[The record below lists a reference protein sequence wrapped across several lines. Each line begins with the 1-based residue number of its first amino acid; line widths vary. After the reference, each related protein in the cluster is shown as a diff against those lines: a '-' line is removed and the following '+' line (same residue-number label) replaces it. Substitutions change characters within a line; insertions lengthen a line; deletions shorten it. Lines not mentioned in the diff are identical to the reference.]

1 MQAPFNT
8 VSLNTTLLGASK
20 LVGKASAD
28 EANGYANA
36 TREQALI
43 IAMRMVENLK
53 K

>member
-1 MQAPFNT
+1 MAANNIINGVGNNKFAPK
-8 VSLNTTLLGASK
+8 NTTTEE
-20 LVGKASAD
+20 

-53 K
+53 